1 VVAGADQGHEVPIHG
16 EVNTISG
23 GFPRKECA
31 RAAVESRQTNSAPD
45 VDLVFSQADLQ
56 GVIPHD
62 YDAMVISLIAAGRRV
77 HHVLV
82 DQGSS
87 ADVMFLTTFNRL
99 RLSMDQLKPY
109 VRRLY
114 GLTGNEVEVHGYVEL
129 STTFTDNLSS
139 RTTNIRYLVVY
150 APSAYNILLGR
161 PTLNRL
167 GAVPFIRHMKMK
179 LRSLEGT
186 VITIVSDQK
195 EAKKCYENCLKTRGG
210 IFSITSKPPRED
222 GVTREEIVREN
233 RPEVAEG
240 VVEKEIG
247 GKIFK
252 LGQSLSGELWNQIS
266 EVIAR
271 HLDAFAWSAADMSDI
286 DPDFQCH
293 HLTMDP
299 SVRPVRQSRQKFNEE
314 KRQVI
319 WEETE
324 KLLKAGHIKEIQYS
338 EWLANVVLVKK
349 ANGKWRMC
357 VDFTD
362 LNKACPKD
370 SYPLPSIDA
379 LVDRDSWC
387 MLLNFLDAFS
397 ATTRS

>member
-1 VVAGADQGHEVPIHG
+1 
-16 EVNTISG
+16 
-23 GFPRKECA
+23 
-31 RAAVESRQTNSAPD
+31 
-45 VDLVFSQADLQ
+45 
-56 GVIPHD
+56 
-62 YDAMVISLIAAGRRV
+62 MVISLIAAGRRV